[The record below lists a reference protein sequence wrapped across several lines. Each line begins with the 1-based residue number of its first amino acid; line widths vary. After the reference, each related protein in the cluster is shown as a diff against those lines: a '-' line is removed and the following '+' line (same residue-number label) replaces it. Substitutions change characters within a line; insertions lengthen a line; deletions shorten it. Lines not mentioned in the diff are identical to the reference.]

1 MSGSAESAEA
11 TAVSSRRAC
20 RRRAQLELLFSVKN
34 TQWRSDVSTIKINIS
49 TLKPRD
55 NTSPELLQKQI
66 EVPSTAIAIAPGWV
80 GSGRILVGTHGSC
93 GSAGQWGEDGPLLR
107 GKRWMKPCF
116 LFFNHGILWDFGGN
130 YPILR
135 KKLISNFFGGWIHV
149 EWNSQC
155 FLQMQP
161 WLFDIGPL
169 QFNWLWALMI
179 FCWM

>member
-66 EVPSTAIAIAPGWV
+66 EVPSTAIAIAPG
-80 GSGRILVGTHGSC
+80 
-93 GSAGQWGEDGPLLR
+93 
-107 GKRWMKPCF
+107 
-116 LFFNHGILWDFGGN
+116 
-130 YPILR
+130 
-135 KKLISNFFGGWIHV
+135 
-149 EWNSQC
+149 
-155 FLQMQP
+155 
-161 WLFDIGPL
+161 
-169 QFNWLWALMI
+169 
-179 FCWM
+179 